1 MASSKR
7 RPKINKCA
15 DVEIS
20 HRCHTRVKD
29 AGHISQSSRQ
39 TGMVPVSPPNVFMP
53 MFEGLRF
60 NHWKTGVGDD
70 GIVLLGLDRA
80 NSSVN
85 AISRAVLDELEQI
98 VERLAIE
105 KPVGVIIYSEKTSG
119 FAVGA
124 DIRAFLEYAKNDT
137 VLENIEHGQ
146 RVYEALARL
155 PCPTVAAVHG
165 ACMGGGTELILACRQ
180 RIAADDD
187 KTKIGLPEVMLGI
200 HPGWGGTARLPRLI
214 GATEA
219 LPIMLTGRALSAK
232 RALALGV
239 IDRICRADELLAEA
253 RHLLRRPHSRPL
265 AQRATAWAS
274 NTWLAR
280 QILAPVMLKQ
290 TAGKVRKEHYPAPFA
305 MIDVWKRGG
314 ADVGQRLKLEARSV
328 ERLAKTPTAQNLIRI
343 FFLQERLKSQGA
355 GVDAAI
361 KHVHVVG
368 AGVMGGDI
376 AAWAAFKG
384 FEVTL
389 QDREMK
395 FIQPALDR
403 ARALYEK
410 KLKNPEK
417 VAEVVR
423 RLRADVDGKGV
434 ASADLAIEAI
444 YENAD
449 AKRALYCTIE
459 PQFHGDQLLASNTSS
474 IPLDQLREGLSA
486 PQRFVGLHFFNPVAQ
501 MPLVEVVRHDQL
513 DPAVEQRALAF
524 CKAIGK
530 LPVAVKGSPGFLVNR
545 ILMPYLLEAMRLYSE
560 GVPGPVLD
568 REAKKFGMP
577 MGPIELADTVGLDVC
592 ASVGKE
598 LAAFLGLELPPG
610 LEDKL
615 EVGKRGKKDGQGLY
629 TWHEGKP
636 QKPEIDKDYVMP
648 PDLQDR
654 MILPMINEAIACLAD
669 GVVDDADLLDAGVI
683 FGTGFAPFRGGP
695 IQYTRTEGAASLKQK
710 LELLAKKYGAR
721 FLPKQGW
728 DHAALL
734 PQTLQQQAASLH
746 TQSA

>member
-1 MASSKR
+1 
-7 RPKINKCA
+7 
-15 DVEIS
+15 
-20 HRCHTRVKD
+20 
-29 AGHISQSSRQ
+29 
-39 TGMVPVSPPNVFMP
+39 

-60 NHWKTGVGDD
+60 NHWKTSEGDD
-70 GIVLLGLDRA
+70 GVVTLTLDRA
-80 NSSVN
+80 GSGVN

-105 KPVGVIIYSEKTSG
+105 KPAGVIVHSAKPAG

-124 DIRAFLEYAKNDT
+124 DIKEFVEYARHDS
-137 VLENIEHGQ
+137 VRANIEHGQ

-180 RIAADDD
+180 RIAADDE
-187 KTKIGLPEVMLGI
+187 KTKIALPEVMLGI

-219 LPIMLTGRALSAK
+219 LPVMLTGKSLSAK
-232 RALALGV
+232 RALGLGV
-239 IDRICRADELLAEA
+239 VDRLARPDELLAEA
-253 RHLLRRPHSRPL
+253 KLLLRHPAARPFAR
-265 AQRATAWAS
+265 RAKAWAS

-280 QILAPVMLKQ
+280 QILAPMVSRQ
-290 TAGKVRKEHYPAPFA
+290 TAAKVRKEHYPAPFA
-305 MIDVWKRGG
+305 MIDVWQRGG
-314 ADVGQRLKLEARSV
+314 ASIQQRLKVEARSV
-328 ERLAKTPTAQNLIRI
+328 AKLAQTPTAQNLIRI
-343 FFLQERLKSQGA
+343 FFLQERLKGQGSGTEH
-355 GVDAAI
+355 GV

-384 FEVTL
+384 FEVSL

-395 FIQPALDR
+395 FVQPALDR
-403 ARALYEK
+403 ARQLYEK
-410 KLKNPEK
+410 KLKAPEQ
-417 VAEVVR
+417 VEAAMR
-423 RLRADVDGKGV
+423 RLRADVEGSGV

-444 YENAD
+444 YENAR
-449 AKRALYCTIE
+449 AKEALYASIE
-459 PQFHGDQLLASNTSS
+459 PRFRADEILASNTSS
-474 IPLDQLREGLSA
+474 IPLDELRKNLKA
-486 PQRFVGLHFFNPVAQ
+486 PQRFLGLHFFNPVAQ

-513 DPAVEQRALAF
+513 DPAIEKRALAF

-530 LPVAVKGSPGFLVNR
+530 LPVAVKGTPGFLVNR
-545 ILMPYLLEAMRLYSE
+545 ILMPYLLEALRLYSE

-598 LAAFLGLELPPG
+598 LAPFLGLELPPG
-610 LEDKL
+610 LEEKL
-615 EVGKRGKKDGQGLY
+615 AAGKRGKKDGQGLY
-629 TWHEGKP
+629 VWQDGKP
-636 QKPEIDKDYVMP
+636 EKPEIDKEYVTP
-648 PDLQDR
+648 PDVQER
-654 MILPMINEAIACLAD
+654 MILPMVNEAVACLAD

-695 IQYTRTEGAASLKQK
+695 IRYARSEGAGKLKAR
-710 LELLAKKYGAR
+710 LEQLAQRYGDR
-721 FLPKQGW
+721 FRPKNGW
-728 DHAALL
+728 DLPALA
-734 PQTLQQQAASLH
+734 PGNE
-746 TQSA
+746 

>member
-1 MASSKR
+1 VQGFMATLS
-7 RPKINKCA
+7 
-15 DVEIS
+15 
-20 HRCHTRVKD
+20 T
-29 AGHISQSSRQ
+29 
-39 TGMVPVSPPNVFMP
+39 P

-60 NHWKTGVGDD
+60 NHWKTSLDD
-70 GIVLLGLDRA
+70 SGIVTLSLDRA
-80 NSSVN
+80 GSNVN
-85 AISRAVLDELEQI
+85 AISREVLDELGQI

-105 KPVGVIIYSEKTSG
+105 KPVGVLIHSAKPFG

-124 DIRAFLEYAKNDT
+124 DIKEFVTYAQQGT
-137 VLENIEHGQ
+137 VLENIENGQ
-146 RVYEALARL
+146 RVYESLARL
-155 PCPTVAAVHG
+155 PCPTVAAIHG

-180 RIAADDD
+180 RIAADDE
-187 KTKIGLPEVMLGI
+187 KTRIGLPEVMLGI

-214 GATEA
+214 GATDA
-219 LPIMLTGRALSAK
+219 LPVMLTGKSLSAK

-239 IDRICRADELLAEA
+239 VDRLAPPAELLAEA
-253 RHLLRRPHSRPL
+253 RALLRRPHARPFAL
-265 AQRATAWAS
+265 RAKAWAT

-280 QILAPVMLKQ
+280 QMLAPMVIKQ
-290 TAGKVRKEHYPAPFA
+290 TAAKVRKEHYPAPFA
-305 MIDVWKRGG
+305 LIDVWKRGG
-314 ADVGQRLKLEARSV
+314 PSIQQRLKLEARSV
-328 ERLAKTPTAQNLIRI
+328 AKLAETSTAQNLIRI
-343 FFLQERLKSQGA
+343 FFLQERLKGQGS
-355 GVDAAI
+355 GIEHGI

-403 ARALYEK
+403 ARQLYEK
-410 KLKNPEK
+410 KLKSADK
-417 VAEVVR
+417 VEATAR
-423 RLRADVDGKGV
+423 RLRADVEGKGV
-434 ASADLAIEAI
+434 ATADLAIEAI
-444 YENAD
+444 FENAE
-449 AKRALYCTIE
+449 AKKALYATIE
-459 PQFHGDQLLASNTSS
+459 PQFQSNELLATNTSS
-474 IPLDQLREGLSA
+474 IPLDELRVGLKA
-486 PQRFVGLHFFNPVAQ
+486 PQRFLGLHFFNPVAQ

-513 DPAVEQRALAF
+513 DAQAEKRALAF

-530 LPVAVKGSPGFLVNR
+530 LPVAVKGTPGFLVNR

-568 REAKKFGMP
+568 KEAKKFGMP

-598 LAAFLGLELPPG
+598 LAPFLGLELPPG

-615 EVGKRGKKDGQGLY
+615 AAGKRGKKDGQGIY
-629 TWHEGKP
+629 VWQDGKP
-636 QKPEIDKDYVMP
+636 QKPEVDPDYAVP

-654 MILPMINEAIACLAD
+654 MILPMVNEAVACLAD

-695 IQYTRTEGAASLKQK
+695 IQYVRSEGATVIKGK
-710 LELLAKKYGAR
+710 LEHLAQRYGER
-721 FLPKQGW
+721 FAPKNGW
-728 DHAALL
+728 DLATLSKTGFELPTGDMQATEETAA
-734 PQTLQQQAASLH
+734 
-746 TQSA
+746 

>member
-1 MASSKR
+1 
-7 RPKINKCA
+7 
-15 DVEIS
+15 
-20 HRCHTRVKD
+20 
-29 AGHISQSSRQ
+29 
-39 TGMVPVSPPNVFMP
+39 

-60 NHWKTGVGDD
+60 NHWKTSEGDD
-70 GIVLLGLDRA
+70 GVVTLTLDRA

-98 VERLAIE
+98 VERMAID
-105 KPVGVIIYSEKTSG
+105 KPAGVIVHSAKSSG

-124 DIRAFLEYAKNDT
+124 DVKEFIEYAKQDT

-187 KTKIGLPEVMLGI
+187 KTRIALPEVMLGI

-219 LPIMLTGRALSAK
+219 LPLMLTGKSLSAK
-232 RALALGV
+232 RALGLGV
-239 IDRICRADELLAEA
+239 VDRLARPDELLAEA
-253 RHLLRRPHSRPL
+253 RLLLRHAAPRPFAR
-265 AQRATAWAS
+265 RAKAWAG

-280 QILAPVMLKQ
+280 QILAPMVFRQ
-290 TAGKVRKEHYPAPFA
+290 TAAKVRKEHYPAPFA

-314 ADVGQRLKLEARSV
+314 SSIQQRLKIEARSV
-328 ERLAKTPTAQNLIRI
+328 AKLAKTPTAQNLIRI
-343 FFLQERLKSQGA
+343 FFLQERLKGQG
-355 GVDAAI
+355 GGTDPAI
-361 KHVHVVG
+361 RHVHVVG

-384 FEVTL
+384 FDVTL

-410 KLKNPEK
+410 KLKTPEK
-417 VAEVVR
+417 VEAAMR
-423 RLRADVDGKGV
+423 RLRADVEGSGV

-444 YENAD
+444 YENAE
-449 AKRALYCTIE
+449 AKEALYAGIE
-459 PQFHGDQLLASNTSS
+459 PQFQADEILASNTSS
-474 IPLDQLREGLSA
+474 IPLDELRKNLAA
-486 PQRFVGLHFFNPVAQ
+486 PQRFLGLHFFNPVAQ
-501 MPLVEVVRHDQL
+501 MPLIEVVRHDRL
-513 DPAVEQRALAF
+513 DPAIEKRALAF

-530 LPVAVKGSPGFLVNR
+530 LPVAVKGTPGFLVNR

-598 LAAFLGLELPPG
+598 LAPFLGLEVPPG
-610 LEDKL
+610 LDEKL
-615 EVGKRGKKDGQGLY
+615 AAGKRGKKDGQGLY
-629 TWHEGKP
+629 VWQDGKP
-636 QKPEIDKDYVMP
+636 QKPEIDKDYVTP
-648 PDLQDR
+648 PDLQER
-654 MILPMINEAIACLAD
+654 MILPMVNEAIACLAD

-695 IQYTRTEGAASLKQK
+695 IQYARSEGVDKLKARLEQLAQRYGDRFKPKNGWDLPALAQSGFELPAASVN
-710 LELLAKKYGAR
+710 
-721 FLPKQGW
+721 
-728 DHAALL
+728 
-734 PQTLQQQAASLH
+734 
-746 TQSA
+746 